1 MPAFHKFFL
10 TKPLADAFRKNVSG
24 SKDGLPDWAKDI
36 ALGNDAG
43 LFRPDGSVWKVHG
56 SLATLVGGVRALLLQ
71 AAHPAPLAGVAQHSR
86 YELDPMGRLAGTTR
100 WLTITTFGSTEIIER
115 EAKRVNSMHSKVS
128 GQYTDMA
135 GMQSNYRAQDSRF
148 LLWVHC
154 AFTDSFIK
162 SHLALGYPLADGA
175 DEYVRDWAKSAIPLG
190 LTSAPKSMGE
200 LEQTLED
207 FRMNDLGRTEKTLEV
222 VQFILKPPF
231 GKTGLLFYKIITNAA
246 IATLNQNELA
256 ILGLK
261 AKSKIWLKIARGA
274 LNIFGAILGPESP
287 SQKLA
292 RQRIS
297 RISPH

>member
-1 MPAFHKFFL
+1 VPAFHKFFL

-86 YELDPMGRLAGTTR
+86 YESDPMGRLAGTTR

-115 EAKRVNSMHSKVS
+115 EAKRVNAMHSKVS
-128 GQYTDMA
+128 GQYNDMA
-135 GMQSNYRAQDSRF
+135 GVQSNYRAQDSRF

-190 LTSAPKSMGE
+190 LTSAPKSMAE
-200 LEQTLED
+200 LEQTLDD

-246 IATLNQNELA
+246 IATLNKNELA

-297 RISPH
+297 RISSY

>member
-86 YELDPMGRLAGTTR
+86 YESDPMGRLAGTTR

-135 GMQSNYRAQDSRF
+135 GVQSNYRAQDSRF

-190 LTSAPKSMGE
+190 LTSAPKSMAE

-246 IATLNQNELA
+246 IATLSKNELA

-297 RISPH
+297 RISSY

>member
-36 ALGNDAG
+36 ALGNDSG
-43 LFRPDGSVWKVHG
+43 LFKPDGSVWKVHG

-86 YELDPMGRLAGTTR
+86 YESDPMGRLAGTTR
-100 WLTITTFGSTEIIER
+100 WLTITTFGSTEIINR
-115 EAKRVNSMHSKVS
+115 EANRVNAMHSKVS
-128 GQYTDMA
+128 GEYTSKSGA
-135 GMQSNYRAQDSRF
+135 HSSYRAQDARF

-162 SHLALGYPLADGA
+162 SHLALGYPLPSGP

-190 LTSAPKSMGE
+190 LNSAPRSMAQ
-200 LEQTLED
+200 LEETLED
-207 FRMNDLGRTEKTLEV
+207 FRMNDLGRTEKTSEV

-231 GKTGLLFYKIITNAA
+231 GKTGLIFYRVITSAA
-246 IATLNQNELA
+246 IATLDKNEIE

-261 AKSKIWLKIARGA
+261 AKSKIWLKIAKGA
-274 LNIFGAILGPESP
+274 LNIFSAILGPESP
-287 SQKLA
+287 SQNLA
-292 RQRIS
+292 RQRIA
-297 RISPH
+297 RIS

>member
-86 YELDPMGRLAGTTR
+86 YESDPMGRLAGTTR

-115 EAKRVNSMHSKVS
+115 EAKRVNAMHSKVS

-135 GMQSNYRAQDSRF
+135 GVQSNYRAQDSRF

-190 LTSAPKSMGE
+190 ITSAPKSMAE
-200 LEQTLED
+200 LEQTLDD

-246 IATLNQNELA
+246 IATLNKNEIA

-297 RISPH
+297 RISSY

>member
-86 YELDPMGRLAGTTR
+86 YESDPMGRLAGTTR

-135 GMQSNYRAQDSRF
+135 GVQSNYRAQDSRF

-175 DEYVRDWAKSAIPLG
+175 DEYVRDWAKSAMPLG
-190 LTSAPKSMGE
+190 LTSAPKSMAE
-200 LEQTLED
+200 LEQTLDD

-246 IATLNQNELA
+246 IATLNKNELA

-297 RISPH
+297 RISSY

>member
-1 MPAFHKFFL
+1 VPAFHKFFL

-86 YELDPMGRLAGTTR
+86 YESDPMGRLAGTTR

-115 EAKRVNSMHSKVS
+115 EAVRVNAMHSKVS

-135 GMQSNYRAQDSRF
+135 GAQSNYRAQDSRF

-162 SHLALGYPLADGA
+162 SHLALGYALDDGA
-175 DEYVRDWAKSAIPLG
+175 DEYVYDWAKSAIPLG
-190 LTSAPKSMGE
+190 LTSAPKSMAE

-274 LNIFGAILGPESP
+274 LNVFGAILGPESP
-287 SQKLA
+287 SQELA
-292 RQRIS
+292 RQRIA
-297 RISPH
+297 RISPN

>member
-24 SKDGLPDWAKDI
+24 SKDGLPDWAKEI

-86 YELDPMGRLAGTTR
+86 YESDPMGRLAGTTR

-115 EAKRVNSMHSKVS
+115 EAMRVNAMHSKVS

-135 GMQSNYRAQDSRF
+135 GVQSIYRAQDSRF

-162 SHLALGYPLADGA
+162 SHLALGYALADGA
-175 DEYVRDWAKSAIPLG
+175 DEYVREWAKSAIPLG
-190 LTSAPKSMGE
+190 LTSAPKSMAE

-207 FRMNDLGRTEKTLEV
+207 FRMNDLGRTDKTLEV

-231 GKTGLLFYKIITNAA
+231 GKTGLIFYKIIANAA
-246 IATLNQNELA
+246 IATLSQNELA

-274 LNIFGAILGPESP
+274 LNVFGAILGPESP

-297 RISPH
+297 RISSY